1 MQESINYFFLL
12 IGRVKNIRWDLSSKN
27 FILVSKSLIF
37 YNARNDST
45 KLNKFLLKLSNQ
57 SHIKKTI
64 NKIITPWYSIPLI
77 DRWLLGQIIPPMLF
91 AISAFTVISL
101 SVGVMFDLIRKVV
114 EYGLPLF
121 LALKV
126 IFFSLPSFLVLSFPM
141 AVLLSTLLAYGKLSS
156 NSELLAL
163 KSLGIKTS
171 RIISPA
177 IALSIFMT
185 GLTFYF
191 NDNLVPASNKLAEVT
206 LRAGIG
212 SSFSGEQG
220 KDNIMFSRYGSRINS
235 SNKKPTKIN
244 TYLTHIFYAS
254 WYENNIMEGVTVLDF
269 SREDFQQILKAK
281 NGKFDKKSSSWIF
294 SDGSIVSIDPS
305 GQTTN
310 IQFKEYTYPFVE
322 GPMELAKVPKDA
334 NEMTLKQAI
343 QAEKI
348 YEKTGNIKEVRRIKV
363 RIQEKFTLPFAC
375 LVFGLIGSSLG
386 SKSNL
391 RSSKSQGFGLSV
403 ILILIYYVMSFL
415 FSSLGVKGILP
426 PIFAAWL
433 PVLISLGGGIYLLRK
448 SSSF

>member
-1 MQESINYFFLL
+1 
-12 IGRVKNIRWDLSSKN
+12 
-27 FILVSKSLIF
+27 LVSKSLIF
-37 YNARNDST
+37 YNVRKESI
-45 KLNKFLLKLSNQ
+45 KLNKRLLKFSNQ
-57 SHIKKTI
+57 SLIKRIFSQII
-64 NKIITPWYSIPLI
+64 NPWYSIALI
-77 DRWLLGQIIPPMLF
+77 DRWLLGQIIPPMIF

-101 SVGVMFDLIRKVV
+101 SVGVMFDLIRKIV
-114 EYGLPLF
+114 EFGLPLF

-126 IFFSLPSFLVLSFPM
+126 LFFSLPSFLVLSFPM

-191 NDNLVPASNKLAEVT
+191 NDNLVPASNKLAETT

-212 SSFSGEQG
+212 SSFVEE
-220 KDNIMFSRYGSRINS
+220 KARENIMFSRYGSRIS
-235 SNKKPTKIN
+235 ASTKKPTRSNSK
-244 TYLTHIFYAS
+244 LTHIFYAQ
-254 WYENNIMEGVTVLDF
+254 WYENKTMKKVTVLDF
-269 SREDFQQILKAK
+269 SREDIQQILKAK
-281 NGKFDKKSSSWIF
+281 TGKFDKKSSSWIF
-294 SDGSIVSIDPS
+294 SNGNILSIDPS
-305 GQTTN
+305 GQTSN

-322 GPMELAKVPKDA
+322 GPIELAKVPKDA

-348 YEKTGNIKEVRRIKV
+348 YKKTGNLKEVRRIKV

-415 FSSLGVKGILP
+415 FSSFGVKGILP

>member
-1 MQESINYFFLL
+1 MYK
-12 IGRVKNIRWDLSSKN
+12 KNIKIFSK
-27 FILVSKSLIF
+27 LI
-37 YNARNDST
+37 NN
-45 KLNKFLLKLSNQ
+45 
-57 SHIKKTI
+57 
-64 NKIITPWYSIPLI
+64 IPII
-77 DRWLLGQIIPPMLF
+77 DRWLFGQLIPPLLF

-101 SVGVMFDLIRKVV
+101 SVGVMFDLIRKIV
-114 EYGLPLF
+114 EFGLPLF

-126 IFFSLPSFLVLSFPM
+126 LFFSLPSFLVLSFPM

-171 RIISPA
+171 IIISPA

-191 NDNLVPASNKLAEVT
+191 NDNLVPASNKLAETT

-220 KDNIMFSRYGSRINS
+220 KDNIMFSRYGSRINA

-254 WYENNIMEGVTVLDF
+254 WYKNNIMEGVTVLDF

-281 NGKFDKKSSSWIF
+281 NGRFDKKSSSWIF
-294 SDGSIVSIDPS
+294 SDGSIVSIDPR

-322 GPMELAKVPKDA
+322 GPMELAKVPRDA

-348 YEKTGNIKEVRRIKV
+348 YEKTGNLKEVRRIKV

-403 ILILIYYVMSFL
+403 ILILIYYVMSFI
-415 FSSLGVKGILP
+415 FSSFGVKGILN
-426 PIFAAWL
+426 PILAAWL
-433 PVLISLGGGIYLLRK
+433 PVLISLAGGIYLLRK

>member
-1 MQESINYFFLL
+1 
-12 IGRVKNIRWDLSSKN
+12 
-27 FILVSKSLIF
+27 
-37 YNARNDST
+37 
-45 KLNKFLLKLSNQ
+45 LKLSNQ
-57 SHIKKTI
+57 LVIKKTF

-77 DRWLLGQIIPPMLF
+77 DRWLLGQIIPPMIF

-101 SVGVMFDLIRKVV
+101 SVGVMFDLIRKIV
-114 EYGLPLF
+114 EFGLPLF

-126 IFFSLPSFLVLSFPM
+126 LFFSLPSFLVLSFPM

-220 KDNIMFSRYGSRINS
+220 KDNIMFSRYGSRINAT
-235 SNKKPTKIN
+235 NKKPTKIN
-244 TYLTHIFYAS
+244 TFLTHIFYAS

-294 SDGSIVSIDPS
+294 SEGSIVSIDPS

-322 GPMELAKVPKDA
+322 GPMELAKVPRDA

-348 YEKTGNIKEVRRIKV
+348 YEKTGNLKEVRRIKV

-415 FSSLGVKGILP
+415 FSSFGVKGILP

>member
-1 MQESINYFFLL
+1 
-12 IGRVKNIRWDLSSKN
+12 
-27 FILVSKSLIF
+27 
-37 YNARNDST
+37 
-45 KLNKFLLKLSNQ
+45 LKLSNQ
-57 SHIKKTI
+57 SLIKKTI

-77 DRWLLGQIIPPMLF
+77 DRWLLAQIIPPMIF

-101 SVGVMFDLIRKVV
+101 SVGVLFDLIRKIV

-126 IFFSLPSFLVLSFPM
+126 LFFSLPGFLVLSFPM
-141 AVLLSTLLAYGKLSS
+141 AVLLSTLLAYGKLSN

-191 NDNLVPASNKLAEVT
+191 NDNLVPASNKLAETT

-212 SSFSGEQG
+212 KSFDEGQSRS
-220 KDNIMFSRYGSRINS
+220 NIMFSRYGSRIS
-235 SNKKPTKIN
+235 AATKKPTQNNSK
-244 TYLTHIFYAS
+244 LTHIFYAQR
-254 WYENNIMEGVTVLDF
+254 YENKIMKNVTVLDF
-269 SREDFQQILKAK
+269 SREDFQQILKA
-281 NGKFDKKSSSWIF
+281 NTGKFDKKNSSWIF
-294 SDGSIVSIDPS
+294 SDGSIVSIAPN

-310 IQFKEYTYPFVE
+310 IKFKEYTYPFIE
-322 GPMELAKVPKDA
+322 GPLELAKVPRDA
-334 NEMTLKQAI
+334 NEMTLKQALK
-343 QAEKI
+343 AEKI
-348 YEKTGNIKEVRRIKV
+348 YKKTGNLKEIRRIQV

-415 FSSLGVKGILP
+415 FSSFGVKGILP

>member
-1 MQESINYFFLL
+1 MKI
-12 IGRVKNIRWDLSSKN
+12 
-27 FILVSKSLIF
+27 
-37 YNARNDST
+37 
-45 KLNKFLLKLSNQ
+45 SNQ
-57 SHIKKTI
+57 SLIKKTI
-64 NKIITPWYSIPLI
+64 NKVITPWYSIPLI
-77 DRWLLGQIIPPMLF
+77 DRWLLGQMIPPMVF

-101 SVGVMFDLIRKVV
+101 SVGVMFDLIRKIV

-126 IFFSLPSFLVLSFPM
+126 LFFSLPSFLVLSFPM

-191 NDNLVPASNKLAEVT
+191 NDNLVPTSNRLAETT
-206 LRAGIG
+206 LRTGIG
-212 SSFSGEQG
+212 SSFSGETG
-220 KDNIMFSRYGSRINS
+220 KYNIMFARYGSRILAS
-235 SNKKPTKIN
+235 SKKPTKSN
-244 TYLTHIFYAS
+244 TLLTHIFYAS
-254 WYENNIMEGVTVLDF
+254 LFENNIMKDVTVLDY
-269 SREDFQQILKAK
+269 SRQDIQQILKAESAKFNKK
-281 NGKFDKKSSSWIF
+281 NSSWIF
-294 SDGSIVSIDPS
+294 SEGSIVSISPS

-310 IQFKEYTYPFVE
+310 IKFKEYTYPFVE
-322 GPMELAKVPKDA
+322 GPLELAKVPKDA
-334 NEMTLKQAI
+334 TEMTLKQALE
-343 QAEKI
+343 AEKI
-348 YEKTGNIKEVRRIKV
+348 YKKTGNLKEIRRIQV

-415 FSSLGVKGILP
+415 FSSFGIKGLLP

-433 PVLISLGGGIYLLRK
+433 PVFISLGGGIYFLRK
-448 SSSF
+448 SSSL

>member
-1 MQESINYFFLL
+1 
-12 IGRVKNIRWDLSSKN
+12 
-27 FILVSKSLIF
+27 
-37 YNARNDST
+37 
-45 KLNKFLLKLSNQ
+45 LKLSNK
-57 SHIKKTI
+57 SLVKSTI
-64 NKIITPWYSIPLI
+64 NKVISPWYSIPLI

-101 SVGVMFDLIRKVV
+101 SVGVMFDLIRKIV

-126 IFFSLPSFLVLSFPM
+126 LFFSLPSFLVLSFPM

-191 NDNLVPASNKLAEVT
+191 NDNLVTASNKLAEST

-220 KDNIMFSRYGSRINS
+220 KDNIMFSRYGSRIGAT
-235 SNKKPTKIN
+235 NKKPTKIN

-281 NGKFDKKSSSWIF
+281 NGIFDKKSSSWIF

-322 GPMELAKVPKDA
+322 GPMDLAKVPKDA
-334 NEMTLKQAI
+334 NEMTLKQAK

-348 YEKTGNIKEVRRIKV
+348 YEKTGNLKEVRRIKV

-415 FSSLGVKGILP
+415 FSSFGVKGILP
-426 PIFAAWL
+426 PVFAAWL

>member
-1 MQESINYFFLL
+1 MKFSN
-12 IGRVKNIRWDLSSKN
+12 
-27 FILVSKSLIF
+27 KSLIKRTV
-37 YNARNDST
+37 NHIIAPWHS
-45 KLNKFLLKLSNQ
+45 LPLL
-57 SHIKKTI
+57 
-64 NKIITPWYSIPLI
+64 
-77 DRWLLGQIIPPMLF
+77 DRWLLGQIMPPMLF

-101 SVGVMFDLIRKVV
+101 SVGVMFDLIRKIV
-114 EYGLPLF
+114 EFGLPVF

-141 AVLLSTLLAYGKLSS
+141 AVLLSTLLAYGKLSA

-171 RIISPA
+171 RIIAPA
-177 IALSIFMT
+177 IALAIFMT

-191 NDNLVPASNKLAEVT
+191 NDNLVPKSNKLAEAT

-212 SSFSGEQG
+212 SSFSAEQG

-235 SNKKPTKIN
+235 SNKPTKTN

-254 WYENNIMEGVTVLDF
+254 WYENNIMKGVTLLDF
-269 SREDFQQILKAK
+269 SREDLQQILKA
-281 NGKFDKKSSSWIF
+281 NSARFDKDNSSWIF
-294 SDGSIVSIDPS
+294 SEGSIVSIDQS

-322 GPMELAKVPKDA
+322 GPLELARIPRDA
-334 NEMTLKQAI
+334 TEMSLKQALK
-343 QAEKI
+343 AEKI
-348 YEKTGNIKEVRRIKV
+348 YKKTGNLKEIRRIQV
-363 RIQEKFTLPFAC
+363 RIQEKFTLPCAC

-403 ILILIYYVMSFL
+403 ILILIYYVMSFV
-415 FSSLGVKGILP
+415 FSSFGVKGLFP
-426 PIFAAWL
+426 PIIAAWL
-433 PVLISLGGGIYLLRK
+433 PVLISLGGGMYLFRK
-448 SSSF
+448 SNS